1 MYFRA
6 ARAVQQR
13 VHIFTPP
20 LSAAQ
25 IARRYW
31 RPAASDDAL
40 ATKRYMGSA
49 AVFSVTAA
57 SDSGS
62 TAINAAERCLP
73 TFPLVGR
80 QRVRGTPHGPWVI
93 GPTAIM
99 LLQGADRGA
108 IRACGAGKQ

>member
-80 QRVRGTPHGPWVI
+80 QRVRGTPHGPWV
-93 GPTAIM
+93 
-99 LLQGADRGA
+99 
-108 IRACGAGKQ
+108 